1 MSPELEKD
9 SLLRVLSDGVFVCS
23 KEGDLLYSNPA
34 FSKILGYSEKEIAG
48 KNLGKDLVERNLEWK
63 ALLSLMEQGGVV
75 EDYEIRFKRKAGGTA
90 CGAVSASS
98 FRDTTG
104 SLIGYAVV
112 LRDITTRKGV
122 ENELREKSFR
132 IDTMNK
138 IAKLI
143 ASEIE
148 VKRHA
153 LLGASNELRKLVDFD
168 MLILGL
174 TEENGRHVEVV
185 TPDEE
190 SPSSARSLGKV
201 RFEGSLVER
210 LASERSPVIV
220 NGKEARE
227 AFTEF
232 SVVDLGPVQSMLSVP
247 ISSRGRILGSLT
259 IGKEEQHAYNLETA
273 EVLQMVADQV
283 ASLVDNMILL
293 SSLEARIGLQDAL
306 LRSGVELQK
315 AINTEQIYA
324 AISKSIKEV
333 VDFSELSFYLVDW
346 SRGMIYPVYAAGQSA
361 NEVMASAGTLDEGVV
376 GAVAKSGKA
385 EFTDD
390 VDSDPRVA
398 QIPGLPSEHNSMLA
412 IPLFGT
418 KGVTGVLELYRPKGQ
433 VFTVSEL
440 EAGKLFAQQASVALE
455 NSHLVSILQEAKK
468 EIELLNDLMFHDIN
482 NFNFATLNYLQ
493 MIANEPGISPEGRS
507 HVEKSLHLIRQTA
520 ELIESVKKL
529 TKIGVMDPK
538 DFTTIDLADVLRKI
552 ASGIENSS
560 PGKRVSV
567 NLRLPDSV
575 PVTANKLVEEIFLNL
590 ISNAVKYDPHADVEI
605 DVDCV
610 KTLEA
615 GKPSWTICVAD
626 HGNGVPDDKKGI
638 LFQKYLRLKPEP
650 TIDGTGLGL
659 SICRALTDKFGGRI
673 WVEDRVPHRSELGAK
688 FCVVLPVAR
697 EDM

>member
-1 MSPELEKD
+1 MSPELEKE
-9 SLLRVLSDGVFVCS
+9 SLLRVLSDGIFVCS
-23 KEGDLLYSNPA
+23 KEGDLLFSNPA
-34 FSKILGYSEKEIAG
+34 FSRILGYSEKEIAG
-48 KNLGKDLVERNLEWK
+48 KNLGKDLVERSLEWK
-63 ALLSLMEQGGVV
+63 ALLSLLEQGGRV
-75 EDYEIRFKRKAGGTA
+75 EDYEIRFKRKDGGTA
-90 CGAVSASS
+90 SAAVSASS
-98 FRDTTG
+98 FREARG
-104 SLIGYAVV
+104 PLIGYAVV
-112 LRDITTRKGV
+112 VRDITTRKGV

-153 LLGASNELRKLVDFD
+153 LLGASNELRKLIDFD

-185 TPDEE
+185 MPDEK
-190 SPSSARSLGKV
+190 SPGSARSLGKV
-201 RFEGSLVER
+201 RYDGSLVEMLR
-210 LASERSPVIV
+210 SGRSPVITSR
-220 NGKEARE
+220 KEAQE
-227 AFTEF
+227 TFTEF
-232 SVVDLGPVQSMLSVP
+232 SVVELGPVQSLLSVP
-247 ISSRGRILGSLT
+247 LSSRGRILGSLT
-259 IGKEEQHAYNLETA
+259 VGHQKPDAYNLETA
-273 EVLQMVADQV
+273 ELLRMVADQV
-283 ASLVDNMILL
+283 ASLIDNMILL

-315 AINTEQIYA
+315 AISKEQIYA

-333 VDFSELSFYLVDW
+333 IDFTELSFYLVDW
-346 SRGMIYPVYAAGQSA
+346 SHGMIYPVYAAGQSA
-361 NEVMASAGTLDEGVV
+361 NEVMASAGTVDEGVV
-376 GAVAKSGKA
+376 GAVAKTGKA

-412 IPLFGT
+412 IPLFGAE
-418 KGVTGVLELYRPKGQ
+418 GVTGVLELYRPKGQ
-433 VFTVSEL
+433 VFTVTEL

-493 MIANEPGISPEGRS
+493 MIADEPGISSEGRS

-520 ELIESVKKL
+520 ELIDSVKKL
-529 TKIGVMDPK
+529 TKIGVMDLK
-538 DFTTIDLADVLRKI
+538 DFATIDLVGVLEKI
-552 ASGIENSS
+552 ASGIEKAS
-560 PGKRVSV
+560 PGKRVSI
-567 NLRLPDSV
+567 NLRLPYSI
-575 PVTANKLVEEIFLNL
+575 PVTANRLVEEIFLNL
-590 ISNAVKYDPHADVEI
+590 ISNAVKYDPHSDVEI

-615 GKPSWTICVAD
+615 GKPLWRICVAD
-626 HGNGVPDDKKGI
+626 HGNGVPDDKKGL
-638 LFQKYLRLKPEP
+638 LFQKYLRLKPESE
-650 TIDGTGLGL
+650 IGGTGLGL

-673 WVEDRVPHRSELGAK
+673 WVEDRVPRKSELGAK
-688 FCVVLPVAR
+688 FCVVLPAAK
-697 EDM
+697 DGP

>member
-1 MSPELEKD
+1 MSPELEKE
-9 SLLRVLSDGVFVCS
+9 SLLRVLSDGIFVCS

-34 FSKILGYSEKEIAG
+34 FSTILGYSEKEIVT

-63 ALLSLMEQGGVV
+63 ALLSLMEQGGIV
-75 EDYEIRFKRKAGGTA
+75 EDYEIRFRRKDGGTA
-90 CGAVSASS
+90 CASVSASS
-98 FRDTTG
+98 YRDARG
-104 SLIGYAVV
+104 QLIGYAIVV
-112 LRDITTRKGV
+112 RDITTRKGI

-153 LLGASNELRKLVDFD
+153 LLGASSELRKLVEFD

-185 TPDEE
+185 MPDEK
-190 SPSSARSLGKV
+190 SPGSARSLGKV

-210 LASERSPVIV
+210 LEGGQRPVIV
-220 NGKEARE
+220 NTKEARE
-227 AFTEF
+227 TFTEF
-232 SVVDLGPVQSMLSVP
+232 SVVELGPIKSLLSVP
-247 ISSRGRILGSLT
+247 LTSRGRILGALA
-259 IGKEEQHAYNLETA
+259 IGHTKQDAYNLETA
-273 EVLQMVADQV
+273 EILQMVADQV

-315 AINTEQIYA
+315 AISTEQIYA

-333 VDFSELSFYLVDW
+333 IDFTELSFYLVDW
-346 SRGMIYPVYAAGQSA
+346 GKGMIYPVYAAGQSV

-376 GAVAKSGKA
+376 GAVAKTGRA
-385 EFTDD
+385 EFMDD

-412 IPLFGT
+412 IPLFGPD
-418 KGVTGVLELYRPKGQ
+418 GVTGVLELYRPKGQ
-433 VFTVSEL
+433 VFTVSDL

-455 NSHLVSILQEAKK
+455 NSHLVSILQDTKR

-507 HVEKSLHLIRQTA
+507 HIEKSLHLIRQTA

-529 TKIGVMDPK
+529 TKIGVMDSK
-538 DFTTIDLADVLRKI
+538 DFTTINLAEVLERI
-552 ASGIENSS
+552 ASGIEKAS

-590 ISNAVKYDPHADVEI
+590 LSNAVKYDPHAEVEI

-615 GKPSWTICVAD
+615 GKPSWRICVAD
-626 HGNGVPDDKKGI
+626 QGNGVPDDKKNL

-650 TIDGTGLGL
+650 TIVGTGLGL

-673 WVEDRVPHRSELGAK
+673 WVEDRIPHKSELGAK

-697 EDM
+697 ED